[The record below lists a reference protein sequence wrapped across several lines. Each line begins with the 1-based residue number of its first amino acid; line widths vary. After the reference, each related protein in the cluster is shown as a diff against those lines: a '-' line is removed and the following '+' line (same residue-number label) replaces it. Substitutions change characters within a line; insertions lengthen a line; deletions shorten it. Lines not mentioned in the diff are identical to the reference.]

1 MSDLHPKPRPRPKL
15 KRRLKPARYLQR
27 VGLETILDER
37 KEREKETRG
46 RIVEVTPTLKE
57 MECQSN

>member
-1 MSDLHPKPRPRPKL
+1 MSDLHLRPRPKQRL
-15 KRRLKPARYLQR
+15 KLKLKPARYLQR

-37 KEREKETRG
+37 KEKETRG
-46 RIVEVTPTLKE
+46 RIVEAIPTLKE